1 MVKKRCSRKLLLLI
15 TIAIVT
21 LVLVPAIFKSE
32 GVAQT
37 ESGAGYATIY
47 VSPASVDLE
56 IPPYKLGDTF
66 NVQVRIKNYTHVAA
80 WQVKVAYNKS
90 MLNASKCDLVAP
102 SDFIFPPGTYTS
114 VSAALG
120 SGSVN
125 GTHDYRMMSAAT
137 LGAVEYNKTVKPD
150 AGLMNITFTIM
161 SVPPKGSTLSSFF
174 ELYAPEPPLLS
185 GNGDTWTTDAN
196 VGDNALTTTG
206 GSYRISASVS
216 DGGGNGG
223 GGGSGGAFPFE
234 IVAAV
239 VIVVVAAAAV
249 GVLLLRRR
257 KKSA

>member
-174 ELYAPEPPLLS
+174 ELYAPEPPAVS
-185 GNGDTWTTDAN
+185 GDTWTIDTN
-196 VGDNALTTTG
+196 VNDNALTTTG